1 MYKYIFDYKLVAKE
15 DESYN
20 QFIKFS
26 STPEH
31 STNLIH
37 RTQENPACTY
47 KGLSEEDLAIIRET
61 TSDVMKEKQ
70 KKQSYE
76 ISPFRELS
84 EERDDDHMVVSLKE
98 EYLSST
104 KTSNLNLPALP
115 PPNRFLTAGSHFW
128 TGFNKYYY
136 ITSFWGRDTS
146 NELLQ
151 TIRLVKRGNF
161 LRYIKSYYVF
171 NREKNITT
179 ELKKT
184 LRLITYNMSTGRL
197 YLCGYQQQEKT
208 GRRHKYYRYI
218 RNILWLHNSYIISIL
233 LECPQL
239 GRLFIQKILKNMTD
253 TIPDINLLY
262 DEDQLMVYL
271 SDSVTHINQLSH
283 ILFAGLLQQKLG
295 SSIKWLTVPI
305 TRLILDYIS
314 PFMKEDRKRLYKT
327 TKLLS
332 KKNRLEV
339 MIKILLEPHY
349 QKFMSKL
356 VTSYIL
362 DDNIDDIRRFLCA
375 WHKAQSIESIPKRI
389 CHLIAN
395 SIHKREQRR
404 LLLLIIYITP
414 LLEDFS
420 TIFYF
425 YYDDAPGTH
434 LYYKQLM
441 NSYVTFL
448 DKLTK
453 THEFELNA
461 YSYQNTWTT
470 WKDTFNMAKTLGIRL
485 RPNKFNEKN
494 LYKIHN
500 KLSDIINRDKI
511 TLKDYRDT
519 IFEEFKAPSS
529 LYDGYYFTQLRTA
542 EDLIHEGTVMH
553 HCVGSYASRCDDG
566 QSIIFSMRKNE
577 NCFEN
582 VFSITKDKN
591 CLEKSYVTLEI
602 SGRTHELYQMYTIHD
617 INVTNDHILGLIEKW
632 MKDVKKIHE
641 NDEETYQMKVILK
654 KEEVWKKQAVRELK
668 LLDNKSNDINM
679 VIGDYNYATTI

>member
-1 MYKYIFDYKLVAKE
+1 MYNYIFDYALVAKE

-26 STPEH
+26 STPEQ
-31 STNLIH
+31 STSLLH
-37 RTQENPACTY
+37 RTQENPAYTHR
-47 KGLSEEDLAIIRET
+47 GLSEEDLAIIRET
-61 TSDVMKEKQ
+61 TSDVMKEKR

-76 ISPFRELS
+76 ISPFRALS
-84 EERDDDHMVVSLKE
+84 EEYEDDRMVVSLKE

-128 TGFNKYYY
+128 AGFNKYYY
-136 ITSFWGRDTS
+136 ITSRNTS
-146 NELLQ
+146 TELLQ

-161 LRYIKSYYVF
+161 LRYISSYYVF

-179 ELKKT
+179 ELKSNLT
-184 LRLITYNMSTGRL
+184 LITYNMSTGRL
-197 YLCGYQQQEKT
+197 YLCGYRQQKET
-208 GRRHKYYRYI
+208 GKRRKYYRYI
-218 RNILWLHNSYIISIL
+218 RNALWLEHSYIVSIL
-233 LECPQL
+233 FECRQL

-271 SDSVTHINQLSH
+271 HNSGTHVMQTNQLSN

-305 TRLILDYIS
+305 TSLILDYIS
-314 PFMKEDRKRLYKT
+314 PLMKEDRKRLYKT

-356 VTSYIL
+356 VTSHIL
-362 DDNIDDIRRFLCA
+362 DDNIDAVRRFLCA

-389 CHLIAN
+389 HHLIAN

-404 LLLLIIYITP
+404 LLLLIIHITS
-414 LLEDFS
+414 LLQDFP

-425 YYDDAPGTH
+425 YYDDAPAVR
-434 LYYKQLM
+434 LYYKQLI

-453 THEFELNA
+453 TYEFDLNE
-461 YSYQNTWTT
+461 YSTYQNTWTT

-485 RPNKFNEKN
+485 RPNKLNGKN
-494 LYKIHN
+494 LYKTHN
-500 KLSDIINRDKI
+500 KLSEIINRDQI
-511 TLKDYRDT
+511 TLKDYKDT
-519 IFEEFKAPSS
+519 IFEEFKSPSS

-542 EDLIHEGTVMH
+542 TDLIHEGTVMH

-566 QSIIFSMRKNE
+566 QSIIFSMRKDE
-577 NCFEN
+577 NG
-582 VFSITKDKN
+582 
-591 CLEKSYVTLEI
+591 LEKSYVTLEI
-602 SGRTHELYQMYTIHD
+602 SGKTHELYQMYTMYD
-617 INVTNDHILGLIEKW
+617 INVTNDHILSLIEKW
-632 MKDVKKIHE
+632 MQDIKKIHE
-641 NDEETYQMKVILK
+641 NDEETYQRKVILK
-654 KEEVWKKQAVRELK
+654 KEVAWNKQAAKELR
-668 LLDNKSNDINM
+668 LLDNKLKDINM